1 MKIGVF
7 GATIFNHNLGC
18 QALTWS
24 FFVFMERVSVS
35 AGIPF
40 EYIIFDRSINND
52 SIKKFCEMC
61 NIEPERIRV
70 ILGSTPKLYKF
81 KQNSQF
87 ILAIKQCDCII
98 DITQGDSFTDI
109 YGQKRFVTWTIEKRI
124 VELLKIPFILGPQTY
139 GPFLKESN
147 RKFAFSVINRSNLII
162 SRDKVS
168 TDYLR
173 KYTKKNIVTGID
185 VAFLLPYEK
194 VKLNSNGK
202 LNIGINPS
210 GLIWKKYEQSSEEVN
225 LNYKANYREYLDE
238 LLAYLYRAEQYNI
251 YLIPHVSS
259 DLEAIEW
266 IKKKYKN
273 INVIPLYDNATDI
286 KGVIAGLDMFIGT
299 RMHATIAAMS
309 ARVPVIPVSYSRK
322 FEGLYST
329 LNYRYCV
336 SLENMDTNRCL
347 KTTIEYLNQLQNIK
361 QDQAQALT
369 IANENLQF
377 MICELAKY
385 MHQLGA

>member
-52 SIKKFCEMC
+52 SIKKFCDMC